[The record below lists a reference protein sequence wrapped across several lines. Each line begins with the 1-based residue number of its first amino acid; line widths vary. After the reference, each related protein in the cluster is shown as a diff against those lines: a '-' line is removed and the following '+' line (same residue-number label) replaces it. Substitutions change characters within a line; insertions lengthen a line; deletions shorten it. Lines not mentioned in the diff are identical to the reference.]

1 MASYWLAQFRAPL
14 RGTPWGGIAPRVGFR
29 HLGSV
34 HQLSQNQNIQG
45 HQQSRAYANM
55 SEGWAFKKVQYTKYR
70 IAKPWTADT
79 QFDDIILAE
88 PSREALAKFTKE
100 APLFLRFLK
109 LITDVENRPRAFIDF
124 AKRCENGLV
133 VEKDVYITKDE
144 LMKCVWENGYTQ
156 NEMNAFEFAFP
167 ADYKFHY
174 PELAV
179 LFELP
184 EEDCYKYC
192 IRQRAKTP
200 EKLVEIKYEK
210 PKNLLSSYGLCF
222 LGVWF
227 GFSNQVLSNAWFY
240 SKTFPFGAVFYML
253 ASYFYRNIRE
263 FFWKEERSL
272 TQSAKNQKEAGEELV
287 YRQMKKYA
295 TDARCLE
302 YLSSFKGEVQEQ
314 LAKYHLAVVEQM
326 RQRLA
331 ERVTNKLTAIQQAER
346 AIEGSLQEVIVRETV
361 ESFQRQFATDP
372 KQQDAA
378 IKLAI
383 QSISGDAPTM
393 DPAQAHFVAS
403 LRALGSANLE
413 NIAAREDGSVLER
426 VAAVFQRREQEF
438 LESFTVSSK
447 EAAEVKQL
455 LKSCKSDDGFDFSKL
470 SETDMKRLDA
480 LQESIFSRVGF
491 TTITEDDIK
500 PLEAV
505 SPSNIPLVE
514 QVNTQVRLSQ
524 NYTEYNVPCRQLVE
538 MRGTAVRTAFGGLEE
553 VQAGKFCSKAA
564 LNYCIILLT
573 SCRETSDG
581 LIPHLADSSYW
592 KKLSF
597 TQFVIYLVGF
607 SEGLTH
613 LAALAI
619 YYMLKDDLGK
629 LLLPLEGCPQLHHV
643 FLTGLNPAEVSA
655 LFIAPALPWVFK
667 PIFAFISDSYPL
679 YGSRRKPYMVAFS
692 LLECLGFVMLGT
704 FPTHVCYFLSLFFL
718 QISASFC
725 SAVAEALVVETTAG
739 HSIDQS
745 AENVSDFITAK
756 ALGSLIVAYLSGYL
770 LEKTSKQSIFL
781 ATSMF
786 PLFIAF
792 ITLFMTDVSAAP
804 TQDIKTKLRSLM
816 EFLKQSVIWG
826 PALYIFAYM
835 AGPDYDDALFFYF
848 TNKLGF
854 SPTFMGT
861 LRFTYGIAA
870 LVGVVLY
877 RNFFKSTGFRKT
889 LLATILV
896 AVPIYMSPIILT
908 TGLNRMLGI
917 GDKAFVLSGGF
928 LIEAYIKGN
937 SKHDRPRK
945 SNSCH
950 FSCLP
955 LPFAPRVLKAVSI
968 P

>member
-1 MASYWLAQFRAPL
+1 
-14 RGTPWGGIAPRVGFR
+14 
-29 HLGSV
+29 
-34 HQLSQNQNIQG
+34 
-45 HQQSRAYANM
+45 M
-55 SEGWAFKKVQYTKYR
+55 SEGWSFKKVQYTKYR
-70 IAKPWTADT
+70 IAKPWTLDT
-79 QFDDIILAE
+79 QFDDIILSE
-88 PSREALAKFTKE
+88 PSKEAFARFTKE

-109 LITDVENRPRAFIDF
+109 LITDVEKRPRAFIDF

-133 VEKDVYITKDE
+133 VEKDVYITKEE
-144 LMKCVWENGYTQ
+144 LMKCIWENGFSQ

-179 LFELP
+179 LFDLP

-263 FFWKEERSL
+263 FFWKEERAL
-272 TQSAKNQKEAGEELV
+272 TQSAKDQKDAGEELL

-295 TDARCLE
+295 SDARCLE
-302 YLSSFKGEVQEQ
+302 CLSSFKGEVQQQ
-314 LAKYHLAVVEQM
+314 LAEYHSAVVEEL
-326 RQRLA
+326 RQRLV
-331 ERVTNKLTAIQQAER
+331 ERVTSKLAAIQQAER
-346 AIEGSLQEVIVRETV
+346 TIEGSLQEVIVRETV
-361 ESFQRQFATDP
+361 DSFQKQFAADS

-378 IKLAI
+378 LKLAI
-383 QSISGDAPTM
+383 QSIAGDAPSM
-393 DPAQAHFVAS
+393 DPAGAHFLAS
-403 LRALGSANLE
+403 LRELGKANLE
-413 NIAAREDGSVLER
+413 KSAAKADGSVIER

-438 LESFTVSSK
+438 LETFTVSLQ
-447 EAAEVKQL
+447 EGAEVKEL
-455 LKSCKSDDGFDFSKL
+455 LKNCISGDEYDFSKL
-470 SETDMKRLDA
+470 SEEQTKRLDV
-480 LQESIFSRVGF
+480 LQETILNRVGF
-491 TTITEDDIK
+491 ATITEDDIR
-500 PLEAV
+500 PLKAMT
-505 SPSNIPLVE
+505 PANIPLVE
-514 QVNTQVRLSQ
+514 QANTQWIGTFAAGQLKGKNST
-524 NYTEYNVPCRQLVE
+524 NYKVPCRQLVI

-553 VQAGKFCSKAA
+553 VQAVSKIEC
-564 LNYCIILLT
+564 N
-573 SCRETSDG
+573 TSDG

-619 YYMLKDDLGK
+619 YYMLKDDLG
-629 LLLPLEGCPQLHHV
+629 
-643 FLTGLNPAEVSA
+643 LNPAEVSA

-692 LLECLGFVMLGT
+692 LLEALGFIMLGT
-704 FPTHVCYFLSLFFL
+704 FPTHVVTALVSLFV
-718 QISASFC
+718 ISASASFC
-725 SAVAEALVVETTAG
+725 SAVAEALVVETTVG
-739 HSIDQS
+739 HTIDQS

-781 ATSMF
+781 ATSVF

-792 ITLFMTDVSAAP
+792 ITLFMTDSSTAP

-877 RNFFKSTGFRKT
+877 RNFFKNTGFRRT

-908 TGLNRMLGI
+908 TGLNRMIGI

-928 LIEAYIKGN
+928 LIEAV
-937 SKHDRPRK
+937 
-945 SNSCH
+945 SN
-950 FSCLP
+950 
-955 LPFAPRVLKAVSI
+955 A
-968 P
+968 